1 MQSLKDRHVV
11 VTGGTGAL
19 GSAVVK
25 AFIEAGATCH
35 IPAIESTPPTG
46 HLPDS
51 KQIEVVPSIDLSNE
65 ASVDSFYAKL
75 PPLHA
80 VVNIAG
86 GFAYAPI
93 ADSPLKVLQ
102 QQLSM
107 NVVSC
112 VLSCRAAVA
121 NFRKGGD
128 RRPHR
133 QHLRPPRPQSAPGRQ
148 HDRLHGVQGRGRG
161 LHRGAGRGAEE
172 RRHLG
177 HRLAPSTLDTPANR
191 KDMPTAKHDTWVKPT
206 AIAELIVAHCSLSE
220 TINSGAVMPVY
231 GRPESSGRHSGWRA
245 RRRIIEHEPALEC
258 RRSGRP

>member
-51 KQIEVVPSIDLSNE
+51 KQINVVPSIDLSSE
-65 ASVDSFYAKL
+65 ASVDGFYARL

-93 ADSPLKVLQ
+93 ADSPARVLQ

-121 NFRKGGD
+121 NFRKGGPD
-128 RRPHR
+128 GAKRGGHIVNIAARPALNPR
-133 QHLRPPRPQSAPGRQ
+133 Q
-148 HDRLHGVQGRGRG
+148 
-161 LHRGAGRGAEE
+161 GANMTAYTASKAAVAAFTVALAEE
-172 RRHLG
+172 LKNEDISVIA
-177 HRLAPSTLDTPANR
+177 LAPSTIDTPANR
-191 KDMPTAKHDTWVKPT
+191 KDMPTAKHDSWVKPT

-220 TINSGAVMPVY
+220 TINSGVVMPVY
-231 GRPESSGRHSGWRA
+231 GKA
-245 RRRIIEHEPALEC
+245 
-258 RRSGRP
+258 

>member
-51 KQIEVVPSIDLSNE
+51 KQIDVTPSIDLSNE
-65 ASVDSFYAKL
+65 ASVDGFYARL

-93 ADSPLKVLQ
+93 ADSSLKVLQ

-121 NFRKGGD
+121 NFRKGGPD
-128 RRPHR
+128 GVKRGGHIVNIAARPALNPR
-133 QHLRPPRPQSAPGRQ
+133 Q
-148 HDRLHGVQGRGRG
+148 
-161 LHRGAGRGAEE
+161 GANMTAYTAAKAAVAAFTVALAEE
-172 RRHLG
+172 LKNESISVIA
-177 HRLAPSTLDTPANR
+177 LCPSTIDTPANR
-191 KDMPTAKHDTWVKPT
+191 ADMPKADHATWVKPE
-206 AIAELIVAHCSLSE
+206 AIAELIVAQCSLSDPVD
-220 TINSGAVMPVY
+220 SGALIPVY
-231 GRPESSGRHSGWRA
+231 GRA
-245 RRRIIEHEPALEC
+245 
-258 RRSGRP
+258 

>member
-19 GSAVVK
+19 GVAVVK

-35 IPAIESTPPTG
+35 IPAIEATPPTD

-51 KQIEVVPSIDLSNE
+51 KQIDIVPSVDLSSE
-65 ASVDSFYAKL
+65 TSVDSYFAKL

-93 ADSPLKVLQ
+93 ADSSLKVVQ

-112 VLSCRAAVA
+112 LLSCRAAVA
-121 NFRKGGD
+121 NFRKNGKGG
-128 RRPHR
+128 RIVNITARPALNPR
-133 QHLRPPRPQSAPGRQ
+133 Q
-148 HDRLHGVQGRGRG
+148 
-161 LHRGAGRGAEE
+161 GANMTAYTASKAAVAAFTVALAEE
-172 RRHLG
+172 LKNDNISAIA
-177 HRLAPSTLDTPANR
+177 LAPSTLDTPANR

-206 AIAELIVAHCSLSE
+206 AVAELIVAHCSLSE
-220 TINSGAVMPVY
+220 PINSGSIMPVY
-231 GRPESSGRHSGWRA
+231 GKA
-245 RRRIIEHEPALEC
+245 
-258 RRSGRP
+258 